1 MSRVKRGTKRTDR
14 RKKILDRA
22 KGFYGT
28 HSKSHRIAKQAV
40 DKALAYAYRDRRQ
53 KKRQLR
59 ALWIVR
65 INAAAHLHGLSYSR
79 LIAGLKAAGS
89 MLDRKVLA
97 DIAVRDAQAFAG
109 LAEAASRAL
118 ERAGGTAPATPAKPA
133 AKVSAK
139 PAAKASA
146 KPAAKP
152 GAAPAA
158 EPAPGPAASAEG

>member
-1 MSRVKRGTKRTDR
+1 MARVKRGTKRTDR

-65 INAAAHLHGLSYSR
+65 INAAARLHGLSYSR

-89 MLDRKVLA
+89 LLDRKVLA

-109 LAEAASRAL
+109 LAAAASRAL
-118 ERAGGTAPATPAKPA
+118 ADVSGAPLKPAAGAPAKGAAGAAPSGATPVTAATAPA
-133 AKVSAK
+133 SN
-139 PAAKASA
+139 
-146 KPAAKP
+146 
-152 GAAPAA
+152 
-158 EPAPGPAASAEG
+158 SAEA